1 MKKDSAVSIWISG
14 AGSFFIANSVY
25 SHQKYYENVKKLL
38 KYLLKFI
45 IIYYILNYRKI
56 YHPANAHF
64 FRNTVEK
71 QSLLVYY
78 AYMWGYR

>member
-45 IIYYILNYRKI
+45 IIPSL
-56 YHPANAHF
+56 
-64 FRNTVEK
+64 TVEK
-71 QSLLVYY
+71 KNECHNS
-78 AYMWGYR
+78 